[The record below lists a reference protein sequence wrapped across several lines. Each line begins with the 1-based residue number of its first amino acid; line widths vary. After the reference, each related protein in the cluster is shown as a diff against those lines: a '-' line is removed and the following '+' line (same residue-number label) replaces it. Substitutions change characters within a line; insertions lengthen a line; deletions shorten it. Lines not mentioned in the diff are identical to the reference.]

1 MQDAR
6 YRPTTFHD
14 AAGCLTLLT
23 RSTLAPKGSINIGC
37 AAYPMLKIEVT
48 SSTHCAYARRR
59 PGVHTRR
66 LR

>member
-1 MQDAR
+1 MQNAG
-6 YRPTTFHD
+6 YMPATFHD

-37 AAYPMLKIEVT
+37 AAYPMLKVDVS
-48 SSTHCAYARRR
+48 SSTHRAYARRG
-59 PGVHTRR
+59 PVVHTRR

>member
-6 YRPTTFHD
+6 YRPATFHD

-23 RSTLAPKGSINIGC
+23 RSTLAPKAPINTGC
-37 AAYPMLKIEVT
+37 AAYPMLKVDVS
-48 SSTHCAYARRR
+48 SSTHRAFARRG
-59 PGVHTRR
+59 PVVHTRS